1 MEEQPPEQP
10 PEQIPAPPAYQQS
23 PDYWGMP
30 APSSQFMQEA
40 LVRQSSLCQTELK
53 PFALKYLDD
62 QSNSVGFREDFKKVY
77 VSAFDQSK
85 ILSRLKNETLTFEES
100 SLLME
105 LRLNMGKT
113 HWETFDLDTANSLTL
128 HEDIMNDY
136 QHFITGAVGGDER
149 EKQSKVLY
157 AQEASSTQVIKDMRA
172 PGKGKRF
179 FGLFG

>member
-1 MEEQPPEQP
+1 MP
-10 PEQIPAPPAYQQS
+10 
-23 PDYWGMP
+23 PDYYNVP
-30 APSSQFMQEA
+30 TPSAQYLNEA
-40 LVRQSSLCQTELK
+40 LVRQSSLCQTDLK

-113 HWETFDLDTANSLTL
+113 HWETFDLDTPNSLTL
-128 HEDIMNDY
+128 REDIMNDY

-149 EKQSKVLY
+149 EKQAKVQFS
-157 AQEASSTQVIKDMRA
+157 QEQQSTQVIKDMRA
-172 PGKGKRF
+172 PGKGKKF